1 MQRPLQRPNR
11 LTSRLYAYRHAALFL
26 IFLLIVQ
33 LFNVLEQT
41 VVPRFWVEC
50 SLDQYIPFIPVFVV
64 PYVFWFLYVGV
75 GLVFLCLW
83 DKETFVPT
91 IFLLCAGM
99 AIALLIY
106 AVFPHGQPLRPAVT
120 GTDPFSVFI
129 RDVIYAN
136 DTNTNC
142 CPYPC
147 LKPAGR
153 TRGDLPQPPPP
164 KPAGNQGRVLGCHGV
179 GLRLD
184 DAD

>member
-106 AVFPHGQPLRPAVT
+106 AVFPMDSRSGRP
-120 GTDPFSVFI
+120 
-129 RDVIYAN
+129 
-136 DTNTNC
+136 
-142 CPYPC
+142 
-147 LKPAGR
+147 
-153 TRGDLPQPPPP
+153 
-164 KPAGNQGRVLGCHGV
+164 
-179 GLRLD
+179 
-184 DAD
+184 